1 MHRDATLTYVEAEKA
16 SSTRQAF
23 AADWRD
29 FAIWCH
35 ARAATPLP
43 AHPGIVA
50 AYLSA
55 LADRGRKSSTIGRRA
70 ASIARATGGIPYQST
85 SGVTPEVH
93 RQATVCELMRWS
105 FSPAGPASSWRAT
118 RKGASRHR
126 ARAACPSTMTAL
138 PQFASWSGAIPN
150 MAVN

>member
-1 MHRDATLTYVEAEKA
+1 MHDLMALDPAVPGALTRAEIDATLTYVEAEKA
-16 SSTRQAF
+16 SSTRQAY

-70 ASIARATGGIPYQST
+70 AAIGQRHKLAGHEPPTSQVPGILR
-85 SGVTPEVH
+85 H
-93 RQATVCELMRWS
+93 A
-105 FSPAGPASSWRAT
+105 AS
-118 RKGASRHR
+118 
-126 ARAACPSTMTAL
+126 
-138 PQFASWSGAIPN
+138 
-150 MAVN
+150 